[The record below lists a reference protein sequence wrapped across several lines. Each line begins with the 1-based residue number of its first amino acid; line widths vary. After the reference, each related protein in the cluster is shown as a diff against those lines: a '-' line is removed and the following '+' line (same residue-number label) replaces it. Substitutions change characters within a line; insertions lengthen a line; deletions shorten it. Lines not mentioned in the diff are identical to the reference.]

1 MSALSTEDLH
11 RAFLRPLASVVRWH
25 SPLAE
30 KPLSVDLALPLPPRL
45 RVYMY
50 SLIGGVG
57 TVRPNE
63 YKASLRLPGQPTNQY
78 DSFDHSDDRFALV
91 VAYRLDLDV
100 FVFWDVS
107 LHPRFTNGTNIQV
120 RDTTV
125 HTAAALGWAEQVR
138 SLRNKSPEMVI
149 ACQSSSL
156 TKAIDERISFTGSV
170 RDLLNGQ
177 AL

>member
-1 MSALSTEDLH
+1 MSTLRTENLH
-11 RAFLRPLASVVRWH
+11 RVFLRPLDSLVRWH

-30 KPLSVDLALPLPPRL
+30 KPLCVDLALPLPPRL

-50 SLIGGVG
+50 SLVGGVG

-78 DSFDHSDDRFALV
+78 DSFDFSDDRFALV
-91 VAYRLDLDV
+91 VAYRPDLDV

-107 LHPRFTNGTNIQV
+107 LHPQFTNGTNIQI

-125 HTAAALGWAEQVR
+125 HTAAAMGWAEQVR
-138 SLRNKSPEMVI
+138 SLRNKSPELVI
-149 ACQSSSL
+149 ACQSSNL
-156 TKAIDERISFTGSV
+156 KKAIDERVSFTGCV
-170 RDLLNGQ
+170 RDGVDGQ

>member
-1 MSALSTEDLH
+1 
-11 RAFLRPLASVVRWH
+11 
-25 SPLAE
+25 
-30 KPLSVDLALPLPPRL
+30 
-45 RVYMY
+45 MY

-63 YKASLRLPGQPTNQY
+63 YKASLRLRGQPTNQH

-91 VAYRLDLDV
+91 VAYRADLDV

-138 SLRNKSPEMVI
+138 SLPNKSPEMVI
-149 ACQSSSL
+149 ACQSSNL
-156 TKAIDERISFTGSV
+156 RKAIDERVSFTGSV
-170 RDLLNGQ
+170 RDGVNGQ
-177 AL
+177 AF